1 MSNVISKVCTGTVEN
16 LGKGFG
22 KVSKDGAAKIT
33 KSVTNK
39 TAVGKDCSKNFSRVA
54 IPSNPT
60 RTALCKANNML
71 RSGVKLNNI
80 ELPADTF
87 MRYIPEG
94 QRKAVASLLGNPET
108 VICSAKANTKGSG
121 FSILGFIGKKGD
133 KTVGKGAVSVS
144 QLGTPN
150 AVAKWKFGGKNIQ
163 TNGFI
168 DCAQNATPEQ
178 VSIIPSFVKKMLGI
192 DVQAGNAVRANV
204 NINAKKAVDLLP
216 EGRLEDM
223 AHKQT
228 VGVTQTAIDKLM
240 NMARKIIA

>member
-1 MSNVISKVCTGTVEN
+1 MANVISMVGTGTAKN
-16 LGKGFG
+16 LEKVFG
-22 KVSKDGAAKIT
+22 KVSKDGVEKFT
-33 KSVTNK
+33 KVVTNK
-39 TAVGKDCSKNFSRVA
+39 AAVGKDGLKCFSRVA
-54 IPSNPT
+54 TPSNPT
-60 RTALCKANNML
+60 RTALYKADSML

-87 MRYIPEG
+87 MRYIPKG

-168 DCAQNATPEQ
+168 DCAQTATPEQ
-178 VSIIPSFVKKMLGI
+178 VSLIPSFMKKMLGFEAK
-192 DVQAGNAVRANV
+192 AGNAARANV

-216 EGRLEDM
+216 EGRLGDM

-240 NMARKIIA
+240 NMARNILA

>member
-1 MSNVISKVCTGTVEN
+1 MANVISMVGTGTAKNVE
-16 LGKGFG
+16 KFFE
-22 KVSKDGAAKIT
+22 KVSIDEAAKFT
-33 KSVTNK
+33 KIANK
-39 TAVGKDCSKNFSRVA
+39 TAVGKDGLKCFSRVA

-168 DCAQNATPEQ
+168 DCEQTATPDQ
-178 VSIIPSFVKKMLGI
+178 ISLIPSFMKKMLGFEAK
-192 DVQAGNAVRANV
+192 AGNAARANV

-216 EGRLEDM
+216 EGRLGDM

-228 VGVTQTAIDKLM
+228 VDVTQTAIDKLM
-240 NMARKIIA
+240 NMARNILA

>member
-1 MSNVISKVCTGTVEN
+1 MSSVISKVGTGTVKN
-16 LGKGFG
+16 LEKVFG
-22 KVSKDGAAKIT
+22 KVSKEEVAKFT

-121 FSILGFIGKKGD
+121 FSILGFIGKKVI
-133 KTVGKGAVSVS
+133 K
-144 QLGTPN
+144 
-150 AVAKWKFGGKNIQ
+150 
-163 TNGFI
+163 
-168 DCAQNATPEQ
+168 
-178 VSIIPSFVKKMLGI
+178 
-192 DVQAGNAVRANV
+192 
-204 NINAKKAVDLLP
+204 LL
-216 EGRLEDM
+216 EKVLFQF
-223 AHKQT
+223 H
-228 VGVTQTAIDKLM
+228 
-240 NMARKIIA
+240 N